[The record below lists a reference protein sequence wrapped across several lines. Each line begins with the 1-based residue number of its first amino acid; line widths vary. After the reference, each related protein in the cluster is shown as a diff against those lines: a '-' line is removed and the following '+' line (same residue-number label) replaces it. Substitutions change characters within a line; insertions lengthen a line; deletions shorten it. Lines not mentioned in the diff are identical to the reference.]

1 MIWFCKKNS
10 IDGFNFNS
18 VASGNERASR
28 RPLSGGA
35 DALRVRL
42 ITFDRAQ
49 MKLKGFLSYE
59 WDAIAGI
66 ATAVVATILHL
77 LHMVDEHV
85 MLPIVLA
92 MMALLFL
99 NFMRHTRNN
108 ELTAEQVD
116 RTAHAVHKIQSGL
129 KLPEVILVGPQHLHS
144 ANEHFVKHMRG
155 DTIWFNVCLS
165 MYRPQALF
173 DALLRP
179 AVENPLVTSIEFILD
194 ISQQDLWRQIIM
206 SRIADCAGH
215 EKVMEPRWRQ
225 LKQNVSFILADS
237 HLSDGTE
244 ALLSFWGEPFMA
256 ETYERQVPRFI
267 FHVQKHSELLPHL
280 VEMERS
286 CVHAPQTDA

>member
-1 MIWFCKKNS
+1 
-10 IDGFNFNS
+10 
-18 VASGNERASR
+18 
-28 RPLSGGA
+28 
-35 DALRVRL
+35 
-42 ITFDRAQ
+42 
-49 MKLKGFLSYE
+49 MKLKRFLSYE

-92 MMALLFL
+92 MMALLFI

-116 RTAHAVHKIQSGL
+116 RTEHAVRKIQAGL
-129 KLPEVILVGPQHLHS
+129 KLPEVILVGPQHLRS
-144 ANEHFVKHMRG
+144 AHEHFVKHMRG

-173 DALLRP
+173 DTLLRP
-179 AVENPLVTSIEFILD
+179 VVENPMVTSIEFVLD
-194 ISQQDLWRQIIM
+194 ESQQDLWQHVVLPRV
-206 SRIADCAGH
+206 AGCAGH
-215 EKVMEPRWRQ
+215 EKVREPRWRQ
-225 LKQNVSFILADS
+225 LKKNISFILADS

-256 ETYERQVPRFI
+256 EASKGQVPRYI

-280 VEMERS
+280 VELERS
-286 CVHAPQTDA
+286 CVHAPRTNV